1 MIEAEGF
8 AGALCGDGPL
18 RHPGGG
24 CTGGPGDARSDGP
37 ADNRNG
43 DRTSKSGGDRTGSPT
58 NARTDGP
65 ANSRTGGPEKAGV
78 DLGLAADR
86 VCFAGFSSLCCRFGL
101 PMGQSGVRACGARRH
116 ADGVEAVIR
125 RYPKAGTFGV
135 QTRIPKRNTTM
146 KNP

>member
-8 AGALCGDGPL
+8 AGALCGI
-18 RHPGGG
+18 R
-24 CTGGPGDARSDGP
+24 AE
-37 ADNRNG
+37 AA
-43 DRTSKSGGDRTGSPT
+43 GGDRTG
-58 NARTDGP
+58 GP
-65 ANSRTGGPEKAGV
+65 ANPRTGSPEKAGA

-101 PMGQSGVRACGARRH
+101 PMGQSGVRACGVRRH

>member
-1 MIEAEGF
+1 MLF
-8 AGALCGDGPL
+8 AATGLCG
-18 RHPGGG
+18 HPGGG
-24 CTGGPGDARSDGP
+24 CTGGPGDARSDGS

-43 DRTSKSGGDRTGSPT
+43 DRTSESGGDRTG
-58 NARTDGP
+58 GP
-65 ANSRTGGPEKAGV
+65 ANPRTGSPEKAGA

-101 PMGQSGVRACGARRH
+101 PMGQSGVRACGVRRH